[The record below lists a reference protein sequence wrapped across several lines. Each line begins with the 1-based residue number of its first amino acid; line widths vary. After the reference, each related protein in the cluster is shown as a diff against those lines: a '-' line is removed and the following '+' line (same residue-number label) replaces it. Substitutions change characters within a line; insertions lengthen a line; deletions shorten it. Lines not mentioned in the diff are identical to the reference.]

1 MPHSMDLPQAKTGPA
16 PGAATA
22 RAPEPVPQADQAP
35 PRRGQPSA
43 APQPSRKP
51 RLMRQYEL
59 IDRVKQYNPKTN
71 EDLLNRAYV
80 YAMRA
85 HGEQVRDSGDPYI
98 SHPLQ
103 VAAILTDLKLDDAT
117 IAAALLHDTIEDTD
131 ATRAEI
137 DRLFGHDIG
146 VLVEGLTKLKKLDL
160 VSKEAKQA
168 ENLRKLLLAIAD
180 DVRVLLIKLA
190 DRLHNMRTLGHRPA
204 EARRRTAE
212 ETLDI
217 YAPLAGRMG
226 MQQLRE
232 ELEDLAFRELNPE
245 AHRVITERLETLAER
260 SRRWVAEI
268 EQQLAKKLADQGIAA
283 EVSGRRKRA
292 YSIWRKMERKAVG
305 FEQLSDILGFR
316 VVVGTM
322 AECYQ
327 ALGIVHTSWPVVPG
341 RFKDYISTPKQN
353 DYRSIHS
360 TVIGPGKQRVELQI
374 RTRAMQQLAEY
385 GIAAHALYKDG
396 VGSPT
401 EMLSRESSAY
411 AWLRRT
417 IELLAEGSNPEE
429 FLEHTKL
436 ELFHD
441 QVFCFTPKGKLIAL
455 PRGATP
461 IDFAY
466 AVHTDVG
473 NMAIGAKINGK
484 IGPLSSSLQNGD
496 EVQILTSSAQVA
508 PPAAWESIV
517 VTGKARASIRRATR
531 EAVRS
536 QYSVFGR
543 RLVERLCQRA
553 KIAYSDEQLE
563 GALPRLARAS
573 IDDVMA
579 AVGRSEMRA
588 ADVVRAM
595 YPDYKDERVA
605 PAVPKSESGWFGF
618 KRAKSVKFKAPG
630 GGDGAI
636 PIRGINTE
644 LPVRFAPNGGAVPGD
659 RIVGIMTPGESITI
673 YPIHSPALKEF
684 EDQPERWVDLR
695 WDLDDTAPQR
705 YPARLAVQS
714 MNEPG
719 TLAQIAQVIAEHDGN
734 IDNVKMTRQS
744 PDFTQLTI
752 DLEVYN
758 LKHLTSIISQLRAK
772 KVVANAERV
781 NG

>member
-1 MPHSMDLPQAKTGPA
+1 MARSPIDLPRMQNQPRLRVAVAHGPSL
-16 PGAATA
+16 
-22 RAPEPVPQADQAP
+22 VPQDEKAARR
-35 PRRGQPSA
+35 PRR
-43 APQPSRKP
+43 P
-51 RLMRQYEL
+51 RLLRQFEL
-59 IDRVKQYNPKTN
+59 VDRVKQYNPKTD

-85 HGEQVRDSGDPYI
+85 HGEQKRASGDPYF

-103 VAAILTDLKLDDAT
+103 VAAILTDLNLDDAT

-137 DRLFGHDIG
+137 DRLFGRDIG
-146 VLVEGLTKLKKLDL
+146 TLVEGLTKLKRLDL

-190 DRLHNMRTLGHRPA
+190 DRLHNMRTLEYRPP
-204 EARRRTAE
+204 EARRLTAQ

-226 MQQLRE
+226 MQEMRD
-232 ELEDLAFRELNPE
+232 ELEDLAFRELNPD
-245 AHRVITERLETLAER
+245 AYKVITERLEELAAR
-260 SRRWVAEI
+260 SKSWIAEI
-268 EQQLAKKLADQGIAA
+268 EQQLAKKLADSGISA
-283 EVSGRRKRA
+283 EVGGRRKRA

-305 FEQLSDILGFR
+305 FEQLSDIFGFR
-316 VVVGTM
+316 VVVPSV
-322 AECYQ
+322 AECYR
-327 ALGIVHTSWPVVPG
+327 ALGVVHTTWPVVPG

-374 RTRAMQQLAEY
+374 RTGQMQQIAEY
-385 GIAAHALYKDG
+385 GIAAHSLYKDG
-396 VGSPT
+396 LGSPT
-401 EMLSRESSAY
+401 EMLSRESNAY

-473 NMAIGAKINGK
+473 NMAVGAKINGK
-484 IGPLSSSLQNGD
+484 IGPLSSALQNGD
-496 EVQILTSSAQVA
+496 EVQILTSKAQAA

-517 VTGKARASIRRATR
+517 ATGKARAAIRRATR
-531 EAVRS
+531 VAVRH
-536 QYSVFGR
+536 QYSGLGR
-543 RLVERLCQRA
+543 RIVERLCQRA

-573 IDDVMA
+573 IDDVMS
-579 AVGRSEMRA
+579 AVGRSEMKA
-588 ADVVRAM
+588 SDVVRAM
-595 YPDYKDERVA
+595 HPDYKDDRVTQGA
-605 PAVPKSESGWFGF
+605 PKAESGWFGL
-618 KRAKSVKFKAPG
+618 KRAKAVKYKLPETSEKTP
-630 GGDGAI
+630 AI
-636 PIRGINTE
+636 PVRGINAD
-644 LPVRFAPNGGAVPGD
+644 LPVRFAPDGGAVPGD
-659 RIVGIMTPGESITI
+659 RIVGIMTAGEGITI
-673 YPIHSPALKEF
+673 YPIHSSALKEF
-684 EDQPERWVDLR
+684 EDQPERWLDLR
-695 WDLDDTAPQR
+695 WDVDEKTPQR
-705 YPARLAVQS
+705 FPARLAIQS
-714 MNEPG
+714 VNEPG
-719 TLAQIAQVIAEHDGN
+719 SLAQIAQVIAEHDGN
-734 IDNVKMTRQS
+734 IDNIHMARQS
-744 PDFTQLTI
+744 PDFTEVTI

-772 KVVANAERV
+772 KVIANAERV

>member
-1 MPHSMDLPQAKTGPA
+1 MPRMPIDLPRMQNQPRLRVPVPRGPA
-16 PGAATA
+16 QVPFD
-22 RAPEPVPQADQAP
+22 RQPAPRQPQK
-35 PRRGQPSA
+35 
-43 APQPSRKP
+43 PQQ
-51 RLMRQYEL
+51 LMRQYEL
-59 IDRVKQYNPKTN
+59 IERVKQYNPKAN

-80 YAMRA
+80 YAMKA
-85 HGEQVRDSGDPYI
+85 HGEQKRDSGDPYF

-137 DRLFGHDIG
+137 DRVFGHDIG
-146 VLVEGLTKLKKLDL
+146 RLVEGLTKLKKLEL
-160 VSKEAKQA
+160 VSREAKQA

-190 DRLHNMRTLGHRPA
+190 DRLHNMRTLAYRPP

-226 MQQLRE
+226 MQEMRE

-245 AHRVITERLETLAER
+245 AHRVISARLEELAER
-260 SRRWVAEI
+260 SSGWIAEI
-268 EQQLAKKLADQGIAA
+268 EQQLTKKLSERGISA
-283 EVSGRRKRA
+283 EVSRRRKRA

-316 VVVGTM
+316 VVVGTV

-374 RTRAMQQLAEY
+374 RTREMQDIAEY

-401 EMLSRESSAY
+401 ELLSRESNAY

-484 IGPLSSSLQNGD
+484 IGPLSSPLQNGD
-496 EVQILTSSAQVA
+496 EVQILTSKAQTA
-508 PPAAWESIV
+508 PPSAWESIV

-536 QYSVFGR
+536 QYSAFGR
-543 RLVERLCQRA
+543 RIVERLCQRA
-553 KIAYSDEQLE
+553 KFEYSDEKLE

-573 IDDVMA
+573 IDEVMS
-579 AVGRSEMRA
+579 AVGRSELRA

-595 YPDYKDERVA
+595 YPDYKDERVTPIA
-605 PAVPKSESGWFGF
+605 PKAESGWFGL
-618 KRAKSVKFKAPG
+618 KRAKAVKFKLPG
-630 GGDGAI
+630 DADSAAAI

-644 LPVRFAPNGGAVPGD
+644 LPVRFAPNGAAVPGD
-659 RIVGIMTPGESITI
+659 RIVGIMTPGEGITI
-673 YPIHSPALKEF
+673 YPIHSEALKEF
-684 EDQPERWVDLR
+684 EDQPERWLDLR
-695 WDLDDTAPQR
+695 WDVDDKVPQR
-705 YPARLAVQS
+705 FPARLAVQS
-714 MNEPG
+714 VNEPG

-744 PDFTQLTI
+744 PDFTEMTI

-772 KVVANAERV
+772 KVVANVERV

>member
-1 MPHSMDLPQAKTGPA
+1 MARSPIDLPRMQNQARPRVAVARGPSL
-16 PGAATA
+16 
-22 RAPEPVPQADQAP
+22 VPQDE
-35 PRRGQPSA
+35 PRVPKV
-43 APQPSRKP
+43 RKP
-51 RLMRQYEL
+51 RLMRQFEL
-59 IDRVKQYNPKTN
+59 VDRVKQYNPSTN

-85 HGEQVRDSGDPYI
+85 HGSQKRNSGDPYF

-131 ATRAEI
+131 ATRTEI

-190 DRLHNMRTLGHRPA
+190 DRLHNMRTLSHRPP
-204 EARRRTAE
+204 EARRLTAE

-226 MQQLRE
+226 MHEMRE
-232 ELEDLAFRELNPE
+232 ELEDLAFRELNPD
-245 AHRVITERLETLAER
+245 AYKVITERLEALAAR
-260 SRRWVAEI
+260 SKGWIAEI
-268 EQQLAKKLADQGIAA
+268 EEQLAKKLVDSGIAA

-316 VVVGTM
+316 VIVDDV
-322 AECYQ
+322 AECYR
-327 ALGIVHTSWPVVPG
+327 ALGIVHTTWPVVPG

-374 RTRAMQQLAEY
+374 RTSEMQQIAEY

-401 EMLSRESSAY
+401 ELLSRESNAY

-484 IGPLSSSLQNGD
+484 IGPLSSPLQNGD
-496 EVQILTSSAQVA
+496 EVQILTSKAQTA

-517 VTGKARASIRRATR
+517 ATGKARAAIRRATR
-531 EAVRS
+531 AAIRD
-536 QYSVFGR
+536 QYSGLGR
-543 RLVERLCQRA
+543 RILERLCQRA

-563 GALPRLARAS
+563 GSLPRLARAS
-573 IDDVMA
+573 IDDVMS
-579 AVGRSEMRA
+579 AVGRGEMKA

-595 YPDYKDERVA
+595 YPDYKDERVTPLA
-605 PAVPKSESGWFGF
+605 PKSDSGWFGL
-618 KRAKSVKFKAPG
+618 KRAKAVKFKVPESSENGA
-630 GGDGAI
+630 AI
-636 PIRGINTE
+636 PIRGINSD
-644 LPVRFAPNGGAVPGD
+644 LPVRFAPDGGAVPGD
-659 RIVGIMTPGESITI
+659 RIVGIMTPGERITI

-684 EDQPERWVDLR
+684 EDQPERWLDVR
-695 WDLDDTAPQR
+695 WDVDEKTPQR
-705 YPARLAVQS
+705 FPAQLAVQS
-714 MNEPG
+714 VNEPG
-719 TLAQIAQVIAEHDGN
+719 SLAQIAQVIAEHDGN
-734 IDNVKMTRQS
+734 IDNIHMSRQS
-744 PDFTQLTI
+744 PDFTEVTI

-772 KVVANAERV
+772 KVIANVERV

>member
-1 MPHSMDLPQAKTGPA
+1 MVQRRQGLEQMQAAADSVAVAPA
-16 PGAATA
+16 S
-22 RAPEPVPQADQAP
+22 PVSAIGTRPAKS
-35 PRRGQPSA
+35 PRGRM
-43 APQPSRKP
+43 
-51 RLMRQYEL
+51 MRQYDLVE
-59 IDRVKQYNPKTN
+59 RVRSYNPDTN

-80 YAMRA
+80 YAMKA
-85 HGEQVRDSGDPYI
+85 HGSQTRASGDPYF
-98 SHPLQ
+98 SHPLE

-117 IAAALLHDTIEDTD
+117 IVAALLHDTIEDTE

-137 DRLFGHDIG
+137 DQVFGQEIG
-146 VLVEGLTKLKKLDL
+146 ALVEGLTKLKRLEL
-160 VSKEAKQA
+160 VSREAKQA
-168 ENLRKLLLAIAD
+168 ENLRKLLLAISD
-180 DVRVLLIKLA
+180 DVRVLLVKLA
-190 DRLHNMRTLGHRPA
+190 DRLHNMRTLEFVPPA
-204 EARRRTAE
+204 SRRRIAE

-226 MQQLRE
+226 MQEMRE
-232 ELEDLAFRELNPE
+232 ELEDLSFRTLDPE
-245 AHRVITERLETLAER
+245 AYSVVRQRLDSLAEHNR
-260 SRRWVAEI
+260 NLIGEI
-268 EQQLAKKLADQGIAA
+268 ESQLSKDFQKNGVKAH
-283 EVSGRRKRA
+283 VYGRRKQPF
-292 YSIWRKMERKAVG
+292 SIWTKMQRKSVG
-305 FEQLSDILGFR
+305 FEQLSDIFGFR
-316 VVVGTM
+316 VVLSDV
-322 AECYQ
+322 ESCYR
-327 ALGIVHTSWPVVPG
+327 ALGVVHTTWPVVPG

-353 DYRSIHS
+353 DYRSLHT

-374 RTRAMQQLAEY
+374 RTREMQQIAEY

-484 IGPLSSSLQNGD
+484 IGPLSSPLQNGD

-508 PPAAWESIV
+508 PPSAWESIV

-605 PAVPKSESGWFGF
+605 PAAAKSESGWFGF
-618 KRAKSVKFKAPG
+618 KRAKSVKFKAP

-659 RIVGIMTPGESITI
+659 RIVGIMTPGEGITI

-684 EDQPERWVDLR
+684 EDQPVRWVDLR

-705 YPARLAVQS
+705 FPARLAVQS
-714 MNEPG
+714 VNEPG

-772 KVVANAERV
+772 KVVANVERV